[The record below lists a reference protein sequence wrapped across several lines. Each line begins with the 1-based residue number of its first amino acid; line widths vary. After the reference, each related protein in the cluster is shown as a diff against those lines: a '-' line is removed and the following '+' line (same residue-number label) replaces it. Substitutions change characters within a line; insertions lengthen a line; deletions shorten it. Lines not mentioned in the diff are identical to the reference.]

1 VARAVRLGNAYFGIT
16 TRRFGLNRAMSS
28 PSRSHTDTLELLDEL
43 CRDSLEVPLSHVDAL
58 ERDGLLDDY
67 EISAKFKR
75 VRDDIVSLRADLQ
88 RLEEALR
95 QIAERTESPIGS
107 VSAWKALED
116 IEQMALAALHRE
128 KPQ

>member
-1 VARAVRLGNAYFGIT
+1 
-16 TRRFGLNRAMSS
+16 MSS